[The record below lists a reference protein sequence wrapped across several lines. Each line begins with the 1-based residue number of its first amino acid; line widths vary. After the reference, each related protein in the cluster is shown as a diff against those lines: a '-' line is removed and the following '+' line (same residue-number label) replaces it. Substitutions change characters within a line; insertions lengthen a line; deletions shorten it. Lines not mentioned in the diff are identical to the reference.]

1 MIIRGEATF
10 VLYTGNE
17 IHRYEHSD
25 KNVSIYRKS
34 AFYLIYSGEKRMRIY
49 ICIDDTDDLT
59 KSTSTGKIA
68 DMIGRAI
75 TEKYGGSL
83 DKGVT
88 RHQLLIHEDI
98 DYTSHNSSMCMVIDI
113 EGATVEQMK
122 ETAEEVL
129 RINMAASSD
138 PGLCFCRMDQL
149 KEPQLLI
156 AYGKR
161 AQKEV
166 IQKEEAYALAKQI
179 GGTVLEEYGGTGI
192 GVIGALA
199 GIGLR
204 LSGSD
209 GVFRGGKGIAEAGET
224 HTVAEWKEKS
234 RIEQIIDF
242 DSGMVLPDDTQVTVG
257 DQMKTCLVDHKVSL
271 VCKPEDGRYRVCKKK
286 ELYEGD
292 RRVTEWTTACDHFQ
306 QDNDIEECYDDTE
319 KACFNCLYRRW
330 TADGFTCVRE
340 KAQQGIK

>member
-1 MIIRGEATF
+1 MIRRREGE
-10 VLYTGNE
+10 E
-17 IHRYEHSD
+17 
-25 KNVSIYRKS
+25 
-34 AFYLIYSGEKRMRIY
+34 
-49 ICIDDTDDLT
+49 
-59 KSTSTGKIA
+59 
-68 DMIGRAI
+68 
-75 TEKYGGSL
+75 
-83 DKGVT
+83 
-88 RHQLLIHEDI
+88 HEDI

-129 RINMAASSD
+129 RENMAESSD

-149 KEPQLLI
+149 KEPQFLI

-166 IQKEEAYALAKQI
+166 IKKEEAYALAKQI

-199 GIGLR
+199 GVGLR

-209 GVFRGGKGIAEAGET
+209 GVFRGGKGIAEDGET

-242 DSGMVLPDDTQVTVG
+242 GSG
-257 DQMKTCLVDHKVSL
+257 
-271 VCKPEDGRYRVCKKK
+271 YRVCRKK

-292 RRVTEWTTACDHFQ
+292 RRITEWTTACDDFQ

-330 TADGFTCVRE
+330 TADGFTCVSE
-340 KAQQGIK
+340 KAAQGR